1 MTPEFSRMIDVRNVP
16 DGVLKLEAN
25 ADERAALARRI
36 GIEAV
41 EQLTAE
47 VTLIP
52 AGGVIA
58 VTGRVS
64 AAVVQ
69 LCGISNEPFPTLID
83 EPLTLRFVQGIAP
96 HKPDEELEIDA
107 EACDEIE
114 FEGTQF
120 DLGEQSA
127 QTLSLAIDPYA
138 TGPDAERVRKE
149 EGLGD
154 VTSGGAFAAL
164 RAFRQGFD
172 TK

>member
-25 ADERAALARRI
+25 ADERAALAWRI

-41 EQLTAE
+41 ERLTAE

-58 VTGRVS
+58 VSGKVS
-64 AAVVQ
+64 AVVVQ
-69 LCGISNEPFPTLID
+69 LCGISNEPFPTPID
-83 EPLTLRFVQGIAP
+83 EPLTLRFVQGIAS

-120 DLGEQSA
+120 DLGEQIA

-138 TGPDAERVRKE
+138 TGPDAATVRKE
-149 EGLGD
+149 AGLSD
-154 VTSGGAFAAL
+154 AASSGAFAAL
-164 RAFRQGFD
+164 AVL
-172 TK
+172 KPN

>member
-1 MTPEFSRMIDVRNVP
+1 MTSEFSRRIDIRNLP
-16 DGVLKLEAN
+16 ADPLRLEAS

-41 EQLTAE
+41 ERLTAE
-47 VTLIP
+47 VTLLP
-52 AGGVIA
+52 VGGAIQVN
-58 VTGRVS
+58 GRIE

-69 LCGISNEPFPTLID
+69 LCAISSDPLATRISEPM
-83 EPLTLRFVQGIAP
+83 TLRFVRGITP

-120 DLGEQSA
+120 DLGEQIA

-138 TGPDAERVRKE
+138 TGPNAERVRE
-149 EGLGD
+149 EAGLGD
-154 VTSGGAFAAL
+154 EASSGAFAAL
-164 RAFRQGFD
+164 AALR
-172 TK
+172 K

>member
-1 MTPEFSRMIDVRNVP
+1 MTPEFSRRIDIRNLP
-16 DGVLKLEAN
+16 DGVLKLEAD

-36 GIEAV
+36 GIEAI
-41 EQLTAE
+41 ERLTAE

-58 VTGRVS
+58 VSGQVS

-69 LCGISNEPFPTLID
+69 LCGISNEPFAVRIG
-83 EPLTLRFVQGIAP
+83 EPLALRFVQGITP

-114 FEGTQF
+114 YEGAQF
-120 DLGEQSA
+120 DLGEQIA

-138 TGPDAERVRKE
+138 VGPNAERVRKE
-149 EGLGD
+149 AGLSD
-154 VTSGGAFAAL
+154 VASSGPFAAL
-164 RAFRQGFD
+164 AALR
-172 TK
+172 KSSN

>member
-1 MTPEFSRMIDVRNVP
+1 MTPEFSRRIDIRNLP
-16 DGVLKLEAN
+16 AGTLKVEAN
-25 ADERAALARRI
+25 ADECAALAKRI

-41 EQLTAE
+41 ERLSAE
-47 VTLIP
+47 VTMLP

-58 VTGRVS
+58 VSGQVC
-64 AAVVQ
+64 AAVIQ

-83 EPLTLRFVQGIAP
+83 EPLALRFVQGIAS

-120 DLGEQSA
+120 DLGEQIA

-138 TGPDAERVRKE
+138 VGPNAERVRKE
-149 EGLGD
+149 AGLSD
-154 VTSGGAFAAL
+154 AASSGPFAAL
-164 RAFRQGFD
+164 AALRKAQ
-172 TK
+172 T

>member
-1 MTPEFSRMIDVRNVP
+1 MTPEFSRVIDIRNLP
-16 DGVLKLEAN
+16 AGALKLEAS
-25 ADERAALARRI
+25 ADECAALARRI

-41 EQLTAE
+41 ERLTSE
-47 VTLIP
+47 VTFIP

-58 VTGRVS
+58 VSGKVS
-64 AAVVQ
+64 AAVIQ

-120 DLGEQSA
+120 DLGEQIA

-138 TGPDAERVRKE
+138 TGPNAERVRKE
-149 EGLGD
+149 AGLSD
-154 VTSGGAFAAL
+154 AASSGAFAAL
-164 RAFRQGFD
+164 AAL
-172 TK
+172 KK